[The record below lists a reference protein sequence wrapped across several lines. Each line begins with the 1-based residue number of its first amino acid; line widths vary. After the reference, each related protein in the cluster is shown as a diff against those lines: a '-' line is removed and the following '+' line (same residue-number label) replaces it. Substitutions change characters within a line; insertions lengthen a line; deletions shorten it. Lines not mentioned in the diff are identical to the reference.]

1 MLLSDSPAKTAKT
14 SINIAFLSPFHVKHR
29 LKSHISTPLN
39 PSALPHDRRRS
50 KSKAY
55 RAVQACTFH
64 SPAFHPSPVYT
75 KSATLSA
82 ISCRFGYIC
91 PIKRDTR
98 QQLSLLAQCRA
109 TAHALRICLYH
120 PLATTRRA
128 FKSHICN
135 FPAPPYALLYVITF
149 RCFTSHFLLFTISFR
164 PILRQTELIVQ
175 LNIPLRPSFA
185 RTPPDK
191 PVRLPSSH
199 TSSLRYAT
207 TSRLRAPYASCSR
220 TFRQVRGSF
229 CYGHRCATPRP
240 TSFDS
245 LYSRKR
251 CRGVYFFA
259 FSFHVEHTSCRP
271 PKPQR
276 LSEFLLVYAYLYTAS
291 LHVFRLCVCFSRPC
305 DPFSVAAPRLT
316 IAPRRRSLTPGSASR
331 RVACLPFLRIAL
343 SAIESL
349 VPHFSISF
357 HLTLA
362 IGVTFALFACTF
374 LCLPILSLTF
384 FLEARLP

>member
-1 MLLSDSPAKTAKT
+1 MGQCKHAPFILPR
-14 SINIAFLSPFHVKHR
+14 SIL
-29 LKSHISTPLN
+29 
-39 PSALPHDRRRS
+39 RRFTQ
-50 KSKAY
+50 
-55 RAVQACTFH
+55 RA
-64 SPAFHPSPVYT
+64 P
-75 KSATLSA
+75 LSA
-82 ISCRFGYIC
+82 ISRRFEHTYEISL
-91 PIKRDTR
+91 DTQQR
-98 QQLSLLAQCRA
+98 QALFAQCRA
-109 TAHALRICLYH
+109 TAHALRICLYY

-259 FSFHVEHTSCRP
+259 FSFHVEHTSCRS

-276 LSEFLLVYAYLYTAS
+276 LSRFSLVYAYLYIAI
-291 LHVFRLCVCFSRPC
+291 LHVFLLCVRFCRPC
-305 DPFSVAAPRLT
+305 APFPFAAPRLT
-316 IAPRRRSLTPGSASR
+316 IAPRRRSAAFVSEPRIAARLAVFVGTRLHSVFRGSASR
-331 RVACLPFLRIAL
+331 FLISRSLFASCPMAHRKFFVCFFCLRLFAL
-343 SAIESL
+343 SL
-349 VPHFSISF
+349 
-357 HLTLA
+357 
-362 IGVTFALFACTF
+362 
-374 LCLPILSLTF
+374 
-384 FLEARLP
+384 R